1 MHVLSNCQ
9 PEFHSTCHLQLVASQ
24 EELVEVGELR
34 HVWRESSEL
43 VVGETQHLQAAR
55 KSQFT
60 IHGQPEPE
68 TKKQRDILYRQGN
81 SIAHIQFV
89 VTNYARLY

>member
-1 MHVLSNCQ
+1 MWKRARANG
-9 PEFHSTCHLQLVASQ
+9 Q
-24 EELVEVGELR
+24 EHR
-34 HVWRESSEL
+34 HHNIYAKR
-43 VVGETQHLQAAR
+43 TQHLQAAR
-55 KSQFT
+55 ESQFT